1 VNSKLYVG
9 ELRHRRTKP
18 KAYSFTYGVY
28 YVDLDLDEI
37 DEVARRIVP
46 LSRNRFNVMSFLDRD
61 HMGSAET
68 NAPATETCAR
78 TGTPPRTPT
87 MAGDGVRAAVR
98 ARLAA
103 RGIDPDAVRVS
114 LLTNTRI
121 LGYVFNPVSFYLVRD
136 RADDALRTVLAEV
149 HNTHGEEHVYDLE
162 RVDDGAVYT
171 SRAQKVLYVSPFI
184 DMDARYVF
192 ECREGAGGAY
202 DLRIDEYQGDELF
215 FQAQLRVSP
224 RPLTNANVARMLA
237 RYPFMTLK
245 TIGLIHWQGLKLW
258 LRGVK
263 FHSHK
268 AAETP

>member
-1 VNSKLYVG
+1 MNSELYAG
-9 ELRHRRTKP
+9 QLRHRRSKP

-37 DEVARRIVP
+37 DEVARRIKP
-46 LSRNRFNVMSFLDRD
+46 FSHNRFNILSFMDRD
-61 HMGSAET
+61 HMG
-68 NAPATETCAR
+68 AT
-78 TGTPPRTPT
+78 GP
-87 MAGDGVRAAVR
+87 GVRAAVR
-98 ARLAA
+98 QRLAA

-136 RADDALRTVLAEV
+136 RADDALRLVMAEV

-162 RVDDGAVYT
+162 RAGDGAVYT
-171 SRAQKVLYVSPFI
+171 SRAEKALYVSPFI

-192 ECREGAGGAY
+192 ECREEAGGAY
-202 DLRIDEYQGDELF
+202 DLRIDEYKGEELF
-215 FQAQLRVSP
+215 FQAQLLVSP

-268 AAETP
+268 AHEEAGR

>member
-1 VNSKLYVG
+1 VG

-18 KAYSFTYGVY
+18 KAYAFTYGVY

-37 DEVARRIVP
+37 DEVDRRIKP
-46 LSRNRFNVMSFLDRD
+46 FSHNRFNVMSFLDRD
-61 HMGSAET
+61 HMR
-68 NAPATETCAR
+68 P
-78 TGTPPRTPT
+78 TGTPSPDVGARGGVPVR
-87 MAGDGVRAAVR
+87 AHIPIGDGVRAAVR
-98 ARLAA
+98 DRLSA
-103 RGIDPDAVRVS
+103 RGIDPDEVRVS

-136 RADDALRTVLAEV
+136 RADDALRLVLAEV

-162 RVDDGAVYT
+162 RAGEGEVYA
-171 SRAQKVLYVSPFI
+171 SRAEKVLYVSPFI

-192 ECREGAGGAY
+192 ECREEAGGAY

-224 RPLTNANVARMLA
+224 KALTNANVLRMLA
-237 RYPFMTLK
+237 RYPLVTAK

-268 AAETP
+268 AHEEAGR